1 MGQRAGGVAGNKIPY
16 APCPLPQAHLPSAM
30 NFIENLREG
39 LRSIAGNRL
48 RTILTS
54 LIIAIGITSL
64 VGILTAID
72 GLQNSVNKSFA
83 GLGANMFSIVAR
95 QDAFR
100 RGGRTQRQDKPID
113 YFDAIRFKRRFPYK
127 ATISIATSVSGSA
140 QAKFGSRKTNP
151 NIQVSGIDDTYL
163 SVNSLTLQSGRNLT
177 PSDLRYS
184 LNVAIIGDELANTL
198 FEQKLNP
205 LNQVI
210 RVMGNQY
217 KVVGVM
223 AKNGSFTGSS
233 TDRMVL
239 IPLDNARAL
248 AGSQKL
254 SFDIMA
260 SVVTMSDQNEAIGEA
275 QGIMRLV
282 RHDPLGQPD
291 SFEIDRADDLA
302 ERTETITGYL
312 RIGGFGI
319 GFITLLG
326 ASIALLNIMLVSV
339 TERTREIGIR
349 KSLGATPKRIREQ
362 FLIEAIVICVLGGLG
377 GILLGLGIGNLIA
390 SIVSQGNGSFVVP
403 WAWMGLGLLV
413 CVTVGLFAG
422 IYPAVRASKLDPIEA
437 LRYE

>member
-1 MGQRAGGVAGNKIPY
+1 
-16 APCPLPQAHLPSAM
+16 M
-30 NFIENLREG
+30 NLIENIREG

-72 GLQNSVNKSFA
+72 GIQNSVNSSFE
-83 GLGANMFSIVAR
+83 GLGANTFSIVAR

-100 RGGRTQRQDKPID
+100 RGGRVQKQDEPID
-113 YFDAIRFKRRFPYK
+113 YFDAIQFKRRFSLGT
-127 ATISIATSVSGSA
+127 TIAVSTVVNGAA

-151 NIQVSGIDDTYL
+151 NVQLTGGDEAYL
-163 SVNSLTLQSGRNLT
+163 AVKGFSLLSGRNLT
-177 PSDLRYS
+177 QNDLEYG
-184 LNVAIIGDELANTL
+184 LNVAVIGSEVAATL
-198 FEQKLNP
+198 FEKKINP
-205 LNQVI
+205 LNQAI
-210 RVMGNQY
+210 RVSGSQY
-217 KVVGVM
+217 KVVGVL
-223 AKNGSFTGSS
+223 AKKGGFTGGGD
-233 TDRMVL
+233 DRIIL

-254 SFDIMA
+254 SFDITA
-260 SVVTMSDQNEAIGEA
+260 SAPSVADQDEAIGEA
-275 QGIMRLV
+275 QGVMRLV
-282 RHDPLGQPD
+282 RHDQLGKPD
-291 SFEIDRADDLA
+291 SFEIQRADDLA
-302 ERTETITGYL
+302 KETENITGYL

-362 FLIEAIVICVLGGLG
+362 FLIEAIVICILGGLG
-377 GILLGLGIGNLIA
+377 GVVLGLGIGNLIA
-390 SIVSQGNGSFVVP
+390 LVISQGEGGFVVP
-403 WAWMGLGLLV
+403 WAWMMLGLVV
-413 CVTVGLFAG
+413 CVGVGLFAG